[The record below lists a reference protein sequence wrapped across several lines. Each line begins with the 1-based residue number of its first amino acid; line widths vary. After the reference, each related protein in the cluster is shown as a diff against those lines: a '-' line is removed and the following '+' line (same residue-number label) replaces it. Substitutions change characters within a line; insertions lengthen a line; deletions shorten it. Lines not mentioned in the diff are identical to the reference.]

1 MCLAAFALGLSAR
14 FPLVLAANRDEFHA
28 RPTEGLAWWPPTSEG
43 TEILAGRDL
52 QAGGTWMGL
61 SAAGRLA
68 LLTNIRA
75 PARQQAD
82 APSRGN
88 IVTRWLTTCQ
98 RTDRFWMQ
106 TALSGHN
113 GFNLIAADF
122 SRGDCYW
129 MSSAHASPLRL
140 DHGLFGLSNGS
151 LDEPWPKV
159 VALKQQL
166 GLALHRAQ
174 DCPASTPDELAS
186 NLLAALGDSRVA
198 SDDQLPATGI
208 ALELERQLSACFIR
222 TPDGRYGTRCST
234 VLITE
239 QRGDGLVTTVYERS
253 HAIAGRPSQ
262 LRRATLHD
270 WPPRPA
276 GDALLLPLGAQRPML
291 VHHHPQ
297 PHRPA
302 AARFPVML
310 SDFDATAVR
319 G

>member
-1 MCLAAFALGLSAR
+1 VCLAAFALGMSER
-14 FPLVLAANRDEFHA
+14 FPLVLAANRDEFHD
-28 RPTEGLAWWPPTSEG
+28 RPAAGMAWWSPTSEG

-75 PARQQAD
+75 PGRQQAN

-98 RTDRFWMQ
+98 RTDRYWMQ
-106 TALSGHN
+106 TALAGHN

-129 MSSAHASPLRL
+129 MSSAHASPRRL
-140 DHGLFGLSNGS
+140 DHGVFGLSNGS

-159 VALKQQL
+159 VAIKQQL
-166 GLALHRAQ
+166 VHALQHA
-174 DCPASTPDELAS
+174 DTVPGSTSDELAS
-186 NLLAALGDSRVA
+186 NLLAALGDTQVA
-198 SDDQLPATGI
+198 SDDQLPVTGI
-208 ALELERQLSACFIR
+208 AVELERQLSACFIR

-234 VLITE
+234 VLVTE
-239 QRGDGLVTTVYERS
+239 QRDATLVTTIYERS
-253 HAIAGRPSQ
+253 HATHGNPSQ
-262 LRRATLHD
+262 LRRVTLRN
-270 WPPRPA
+270 WPPSPA
-276 GDALLLPLGAQRPML
+276 GEALLLPLGEQRPML
-291 VHHHPQ
+291 VN
-297 PHRPA
+297 RPSPPRRSA
-302 AARFPVML
+302 AAQYPVIL
-310 SDFDATAVR
+310 SDFVAMVPR

>member
-14 FPLVLAANRDEFHA
+14 FPLVLAANRDEFYD
-28 RPTEGLAWWPPTSEG
+28 RPAEGLAWWPPTSEG

-61 SAAGRLA
+61 NAAGRLA

-82 APSRGN
+82 APSRGD

-106 TALSGHN
+106 TALAGHN

-140 DHGLFGLSNGS
+140 DHGLFGLSNAS

-166 GLALHRAQ
+166 SRALQRA
-174 DCPASTPDELAS
+174 DACPDTTPDELAQS
-186 NLLAALGDSRVA
+186 LLAALGDAQLA

-234 VLITE
+234 VLVTE
-239 QRGDGLVTTVYERS
+239 QRSAGLVTTVYERT
-253 HAIAGRPSQ
+253 HAVHGKPSQ
-262 LRRATLHD
+262 LRRVILPD

-276 GDALLLPLGAQRPML
+276 GEALLQPQGAQRPMQ
-291 VHHHPQ
+291 VNQHSP
-297 PHRPA
+297 PHRSA
-302 AARFPVML
+302 AVLSPVML
-310 SDFDATAVR
+310 SDFDARATR